1 MVPIWL
7 AALVWLL
14 AVFGTAVVVA
24 LCSIEGRESA
34 YQEGYQDG
42 RRAASHGVCLECVD
56 RVCAGSRGC
65 EDSPRARTGLGRR

>member
-14 AVFGTAVVVA
+14 AVFGTALLVG
-24 LCSIEGRESA
+24 LCAVQGQAEA

-42 RRAASHGVCLECVD
+42 KRAAVLE
-56 RVCAGSRGC
+56 RWSEQR
-65 EDSPRARTGLGRR
+65 